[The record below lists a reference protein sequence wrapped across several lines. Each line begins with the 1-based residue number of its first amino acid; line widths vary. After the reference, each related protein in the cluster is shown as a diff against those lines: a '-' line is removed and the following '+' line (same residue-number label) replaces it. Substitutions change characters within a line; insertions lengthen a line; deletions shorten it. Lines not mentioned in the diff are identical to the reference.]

1 MSARIVL
8 LRLDQSPVQPVSAGI
23 AGVAGRPA
31 VNILISDPN
40 LFFMMLL
47 FDDVDFLGDGV
58 FYDATL
64 WNFLLFMGGVFLTGV
79 GAVLVRH
86 FYKEFQRA
94 RLQSLNHDHYR
105 PRSKRDE

>member
-31 VNILISDPN
+31 VNILISDLN

-58 FYDATL
+58 FYDQPFGIFCSSWAGC
-64 WNFLLFMGGVFLTGV
+64 F
-79 GAVLVRH
+79 
-86 FYKEFQRA
+86 
-94 RLQSLNHDHYR
+94 
-105 PRSKRDE
+105 